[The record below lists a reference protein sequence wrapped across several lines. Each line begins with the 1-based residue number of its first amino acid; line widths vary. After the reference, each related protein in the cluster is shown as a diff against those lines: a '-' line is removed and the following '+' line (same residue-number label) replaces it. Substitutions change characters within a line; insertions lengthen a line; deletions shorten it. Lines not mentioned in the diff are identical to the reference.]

1 MQNKFSLLLGLVLF
15 SSSVLAEPKPT
26 FTQAFQ
32 QLEKEFDRA
41 SSASNQS
48 KYQLRL
54 KQNPS
59 QTEKLDSLKLEC
71 ELIKIKFKSLDLIDK
86 NFEDF
91 KIQINEPSLS
101 RDKLDVKY
109 TRTQNELDQLNQDL
123 KETTF
128 KCAL

>member
-32 QLEKEFDRA
+32 QLEKEFDHA

-48 KYQLRL
+48 EYQLRL

-59 QTEKLDSLKLEC
+59 QAEKLDSLKLEC
-71 ELIKIKFKSLDLIDK
+71 ELIKIKFKSLDLIDQ

-128 KCAL
+128 KCKI

>member
-1 MQNKFSLLLGLVLF
+1 MQNKFSLLLGLALF
-15 SSSVLAEPKPT
+15 SSPVLAEPKPT

-48 KYQLRL
+48 EYQLRL

-71 ELIKIKFKSLDLIDK
+71 ELIKIKFKSLDLIDQ

-128 KCAL
+128 KCKI